1 MNRISVFYDHIAEA
15 AAQSGLSIGK
25 VLEKCGEY
33 GISAVEIQYTR
44 LKENRKTICKAL
56 DKARVSIS
64 SVYDFFDL
72 GNDKPDKEIE
82 RAYDMLKVASELGA
96 GKVLV
101 VPGALN
107 MAEAA
112 ELAACAGDYD
122 TTAVYMDGN
131 AVIQNMKKSLR
142 QICEE
147 AEKYGIT
154 VTMEDFDGFCQP
166 FSRIN
171 ELLWFMK
178 NIPGLKYALDT
189 GNFAFSDENVL
200 EAMKV
205 MKDHIV
211 HVHCKD
217 RAVEETVGGKYC
229 KGMGAS
235 PVGGGYIPMGE
246 IIQQMLN
253 RGYDGFW
260 AIEHF
265 GAADQLEYIRQS
277 AEYLIPA
284 LDG

>member
-25 VLEKCGEY
+25 VLEKCGGY

-44 LKENRKTICKAL
+44 LKENRKIICKAL
-56 DKARVSIS
+56 DKAGLSIS
-64 SVYDFFDL
+64 SVYDFYDL
-72 GNDKPDKEIE
+72 GSDAPDKEIE
-82 RAYDMLKVASELGA
+82 RAYDMLKMASELGA

-131 AVIQNMKKSLR
+131 AAVQNMKKSLR

-178 NIPGLKYALDT
+178 NVPGLKYTLDT

-200 EAMKV
+200 EAM
-205 MKDHIV
+205 
-211 HVHCKD
+211 
-217 RAVEETVGGKYC
+217 
-229 KGMGAS
+229 
-235 PVGGGYIPMGE
+235 
-246 IIQQMLN
+246 
-253 RGYDGFW
+253 
-260 AIEHF
+260 
-265 GAADQLEYIRQS
+265 
-277 AEYLIPA
+277 
-284 LDG
+284 

>member
-15 AAQSGLSIGK
+15 AEQSGLSIGK
-25 VLEKCGEY
+25 ILEKCSGY

-56 DKARVSIS
+56 DKAGLSIS

-72 GNDKPDKEIE
+72 GSDSPDKEIE
-82 RAYDMLKVASELGA
+82 RAYDMLKAASELGA

-107 MAEAA
+107 MSEAA
-112 ELAACAGDYD
+112 ELTACAGDYD
-122 TTAVYMDGN
+122 TTAAYMDGN
-131 AVIQNMKKSLR
+131 ATVQNMKKSLM
-142 QICEE
+142 QICAE

-154 VTMEDFDGFCQP
+154 ATMENFDGFCQP

-178 NIPGLKYALDT
+178 NVPGLKYTLDT
-189 GNFAFSDENVL
+189 GNFAFSDENEL
-200 EAMKV
+200 EAVEV
-205 MKDHIV
+205 MKDYIV

-217 RAVEETVGGKYC
+217 RAVDETVGGKYC

-235 PVGGGYIPMGE
+235 PAGGGYIPMGE
-246 IIQQMLN
+246 IIQRMLN
-253 RGYDGFW
+253 RGYEGFF

-277 AEYLIPA
+277 AEYLTSA
-284 LDG
+284 LNG